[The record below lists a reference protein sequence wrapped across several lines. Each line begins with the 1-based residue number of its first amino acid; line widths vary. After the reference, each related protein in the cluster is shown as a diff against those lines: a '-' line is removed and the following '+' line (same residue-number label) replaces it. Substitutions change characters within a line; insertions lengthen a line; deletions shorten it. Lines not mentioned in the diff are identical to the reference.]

1 MTPNIFK
8 IALTT
13 TLAITLAACGGGGGG
28 SDTPATDTPP
38 AEPPE
43 TPTAPPSPGGD
54 LPPVSDTKAGTYF
67 GTFGFGD
74 GVYVIDNDNNLAGLA
89 VAADGSATSLFGN
102 VGDGNSFNGTF
113 RQYNHPAST
122 PSTAGIFAAGD
133 PQTISANYDLN
144 IVNGQTIESLSGPS
158 ASLIGASGTVMV
170 ADAASLA
177 GDFQGRHRFC
187 ITPDDC
193 PELVTDINF
202 NGSSVNGSTRVVQ
215 SDGEDTFIVPIAG
228 TLSDFSEGALI
239 SFEWNSNVYNGV
251 VFFIPD
257 GSGRVV
263 MIGETSAEVDNQTIA
278 SLMTRQ

>member
-43 TPTAPPSPGGD
+43 TPTAPPPPTD
-54 LPPVSDTKAGTYF
+54 LPPISDTKAGSYF

-202 NGSSVNGSTRVVQ
+202 NGSSVTGSTRVVQ

-251 VFFIPD
+251 VFFISD

>member
-1 MTPNIFK
+1 MTPNILT

-13 TLAITLAACGGGGGG
+13 TLAVTLAACGGGGG

-43 TPTAPPSPGGD
+43 TPTAPPPPTD
-54 LPPVSDTKAGTYF
+54 LPPISDTKAGSYF

-202 NGSSVNGSTRVVQ
+202 NGSSVTGSTRVVQ

>member
-1 MTPNIFK
+1 MTPNILT

-13 TLAITLAACGGGGGG
+13 TLAVTLAACGGGGGG

-43 TPTAPPSPGGD
+43 TPTAPPPPTD
-54 LPPVSDTKAGTYF
+54 LPPISDTKAGSYF

-122 PSTAGIFAAGD
+122 PATAGIFAAGD
-133 PQTISANYDLN
+133 EQTISANYDLN

-170 ADAASLA
+170 ADTASLA
-177 GDFQGRHRFC
+177 GDYQGRHRFC

-202 NGSSVNGSTRVVQ
+202 NGNNVTGSTRVVQ
-215 SDGEDTFIVPIAG
+215 PDGEDTFIIPIAG

>member
-1 MTPNIFK
+1 MTPNILT

-13 TLAITLAACGGGGGG
+13 TLAVTLAACGGGGG

-43 TPTAPPSPGGD
+43 TPTAPPPPTD
-54 LPPVSDTKAGTYF
+54 LPPISDTKAGSYF

-202 NGSSVNGSTRVVQ
+202 NGSSVTGSTRVVQ

-228 TLSDFSEGALI
+228 TLSGFSEGALI
-239 SFEWNSNVYNGV
+239 SFAWNSNVYNGV

>member
-13 TLAITLAACGGGGGG
+13 TLAITLAACGGGGG

-43 TPTAPPSPGGD
+43 TPTAPPPPTD
-54 LPPVSDTKAGTYF
+54 LPPISDTKAGSYF

-202 NGSSVNGSTRVVQ
+202 NGSSVTGSTRVVQ